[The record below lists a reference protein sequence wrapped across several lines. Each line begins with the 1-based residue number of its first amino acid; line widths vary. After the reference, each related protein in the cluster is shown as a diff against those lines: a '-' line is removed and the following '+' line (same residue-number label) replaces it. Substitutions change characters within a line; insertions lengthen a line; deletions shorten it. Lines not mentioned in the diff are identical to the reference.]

1 MARPVPARCLF
12 FPRLLS
18 QLLRATVS
26 LSPRRCSLPVLGP
39 ECPAKFAGIS
49 FSILMSFI
57 FLFPHKERIPGWDLY
72 QGLCPLPNPRF
83 FFFFQDNFF
92 FFKDIFFWSSFRL
105 TSKLSRNYRFSFI
118 SCPHM
123 QGLPYCQHLAL
134 VVHRYNG

>member
-18 QLLRATVS
+18 QLLQAAVS

-57 FLFPHKERIPGWDLY
+57 FLFSHKERIPGWDLY
-72 QGLCPLPNPRF
+72 QGLCSPNPTPA
-83 FFFFQDNFF
+83 FFFFQDYVFF
-92 FFKDIFFWSSFRL
+92 FFLRPFLLEQF
-105 TSKLSRNYRFSFI
+105 
-118 SCPHM
+118 
-123 QGLPYCQHLAL
+123 
-134 VVHRYNG
+134 